1 MNRNATTSARGGI
14 TPLLKLNSHFARIDK
29 KEGQQHTPRLE
40 ISHGRAGI
48 ERADCINQFP
58 SSRASGKHML
68 TLSSSQFDPK
78 LSSEPT
84 AAHCFALLQ
93 SATFIHAKTLH
104 TIAVGLKQEG
114 ANRETKDS
122 DRCPAPYPILRW
134 ASMNLYGSLGANDPC
149 CGIL

>member
-1 MNRNATTSARGGI
+1 MGERVLSVLTASINFRARG
-14 TPLLKLNSHFARIDK
+14 R
-29 KEGQQHTPRLE
+29 
-40 ISHGRAGI
+40 
-48 ERADCINQFP
+48 
-58 SSRASGKHML
+58 SGKHML

-122 DRCPAPYPILRW
+122 DRCPAPI
-134 ASMNLYGSLGANDPC
+134 SHSTM
-149 CGIL
+149 GI